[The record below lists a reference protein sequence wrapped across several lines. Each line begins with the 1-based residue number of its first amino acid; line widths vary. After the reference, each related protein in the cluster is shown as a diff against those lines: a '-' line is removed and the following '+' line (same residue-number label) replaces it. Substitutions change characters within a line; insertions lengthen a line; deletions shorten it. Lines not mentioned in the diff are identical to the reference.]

1 MIVTVA
7 GSLLLLFRDIV
18 FRENFLEVLF
28 MKQTLIRGLLGCAL
42 LGLTP
47 LAALAAEPGTI
58 ASKVEELGKIK
69 FLRNSRTKEEESDK
83 IKERYQEIESKVCD
97 KGFCILKIV

>member
-58 ASKVEELGKIK
+58 ASKVEELGKMTYLK
-69 FLRNSRTKEEESDK
+69 VVDFDDHFENGENDWTNSFLNS
-83 IKERYQEIESKVCD
+83 
-97 KGFCILKIV
+97 

>member
-58 ASKVEELGKIK
+58 ASKVEELGK
-69 FLRNSRTKEEESDK
+69 
-83 IKERYQEIESKVCD
+83 
-97 KGFCILKIV
+97 

>member
-1 MIVTVA
+1 MTFAIHQ
-7 GSLLLLFRDIV
+7 SIKNPKYYV
-18 FRENFLEVLF
+18 FTPCREDCSKIPE
-28 MKQTLIRGLLGCAL
+28 GL
-42 LGLTP
+42 
-47 LAALAAEPGTI
+47 
-58 ASKVEELGKIK
+58 VEELGKIK